1 MMQPKTFIYRVEAPH
16 FVAGF
21 IVKGERVKTTA
32 PIISRFKGKS
42 IDWVRSYCRDHNWKC
57 LLVQSS
63 ATP

>member
-1 MMQPKTFIYRVEAPH
+1 MKPVTTIYRVEAPH

-21 IVKGERVKTTA
+21 IVKGERVATAA
-32 PIISRFKGKS
+32 PIIWRFKGKS

-57 LLVQSS
+57 LHVQSG